1 MNRLELFGV
10 EGLPEVKPGDDLGE
24 LISARATLQT
34 GDVVVVA
41 QKVVSKSEGQ
51 IVDLDTVTATPRA
64 TEIAARL
71 IAKPDPR
78 VVQVVLDESVRI
90 LRSERILITETRHG
104 FVCANSGVDHSNVG
118 NRNAVTLLPADPDA
132 SAERLCV
139 RLRELSG
146 IEVGVIISDT
156 FGRPWRLGIVNVAL
170 GIAGRLPS
178 VLDLRGGVDD
188 DGKPLTATVLA
199 IADDLASAAGI
210 LMGKTDRTP
219 VVIVRGLR
227 LSGSGSGR
235 DLIRPEGEDLFR

>member
-1 MNRLELFGV
+1 VNRLELLGV

-24 LISARATLQT
+24 LISARTTLQT

-41 QKVVSKSEGQ
+41 QKVVSKSEGR

-64 TEIAARL
+64 KEIALRL

-78 VVQVVLDESVRI
+78 MVQVVLDESVRVV
-90 LRSERILITETRHG
+90 RSERVLITETRHG

-118 NRNAVTLLPADPDA
+118 DRHAVTLLPVDPDA
-132 SAERLCV
+132 SAERLCA
-139 RLRELSG
+139 RLSEISG
-146 IEVGVIISDT
+146 ATVGVIGSDT
-156 FGRPWRLGIVNVAL
+156 FGRPWRQGIVNVAL
-170 GIAGRLPS
+170 GVAGLPAAI
-178 VLDLRGGVDD
+178 DLRGSKDD

-219 VVIVRGLR
+219 AVIVRGMQLR
-227 LSGSGSGR
+227 GSGKGR
-235 DLIRPEGEDLFR
+235 DLIRPAGEDLFR